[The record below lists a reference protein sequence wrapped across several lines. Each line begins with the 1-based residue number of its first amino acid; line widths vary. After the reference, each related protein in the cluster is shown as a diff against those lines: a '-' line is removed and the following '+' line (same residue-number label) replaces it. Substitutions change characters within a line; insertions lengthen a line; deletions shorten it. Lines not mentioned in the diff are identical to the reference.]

1 MPIEVSLK
9 KIIRSYCIFN
19 CPLNKSDNRESVKDI
34 TFNANHHLPWPSQV
48 VPVVKNPPANAGDIR
63 DKGLIPGLGR
73 FPGGGHGNP
82 LQNSCLENPIVRGS
96 WCVTVHS
103 VAQSQTRLK
112 WLSTHTLIIYQ
123 ACVLSHYRRFP
134 HHSIPDEQ
142 HVVERDTASDP
153 DLRPW
158 NWALCACML
167 SLFSRVSLWPYGL

>member
-73 FPGGGHGNP
+73 SPGVGNDTP
-82 LQNSCLENPIVRGS
+82 LQYSCLENSMGRG
-96 WCVTVHS
+96 
-103 VAQSQTRLK
+103 A
-112 WLSTHTLIIYQ
+112 
-123 ACVLSHYRRFP
+123 
-134 HHSIPDEQ
+134 
-142 HVVERDTASDP
+142 
-153 DLRPW
+153 
-158 NWALCACML
+158 
-167 SLFSRVSLWPYGL
+167 